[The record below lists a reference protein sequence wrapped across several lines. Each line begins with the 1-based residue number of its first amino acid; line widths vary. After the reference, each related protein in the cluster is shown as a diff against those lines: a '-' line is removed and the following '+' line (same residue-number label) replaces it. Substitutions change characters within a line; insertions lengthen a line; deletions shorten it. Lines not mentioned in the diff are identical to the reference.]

1 MGIEQNH
8 NYLMG
13 KLFDALCFSLVLLA
27 ATPHFTR
34 GGCCKRGGKECGSVM
49 ECVEDKMLTAHACLI
64 YITSSTC
71 DFGVPSA
78 GFQSDSTFHVRGK
91 GGLRRLS
98 FHGNISVP
106 LKRIEFVNVRFTSN
120 GRSTVNL
127 FDATYASFYNSV
139 FTPGVNM
146 VFKGRDVWVVVQKT
160 HFNLDAKGPTMLE
173 VEKGYIELSGDD
185 NIVRCTKGCNQT
197 TIKVGNCGYSIL
209 KDVLL
214 SKSGTSVLPIIEF
227 FPCSIVTDHLV
238 FQLVIERTSFHGR
251 VPTKDSAW
259 IQVQGD
265 ESTGP
270 TLDLMDNNYGG
281 LAKKAQTQIGTVF
294 KFIGSVPLHRSD
306 VESKFYL
313 KRNSS
318 RVSPSGWS
326 NEDHL
331 ATLMCYGKTHK
342 KTLPIGPTKQ
352 EERYILSCP
361 PLCCYVEDK
370 SGKQSFDAS
379 IAGCAKGQDEIVHV
393 IRDCPLGEPG
403 SRFHVGKIQKADSV
417 KEKLV
422 AITLEGSYQFG
433 ETDDG
438 QLPIVFENIHFKKAT
453 GAGDRAA
460 KIHLGRENPTGVDA
474 PVQMIGCLVDEGIV
488 VEMGHD
494 VHFTATE
501 TTFFQG
507 STESVVHFL
516 GDTNQ
521 VVKLS
526 GCILAET
533 ECHTMITG
541 SLCGK
546 FTIEETE
553 LSKESNADACAGA
566 LVDLEICN
574 RDVVEAPSLKIEGI
588 TFDGELDGEG
598 DAAWIKVQG
607 SFGKGPHVTLLNND
621 YSGLEENTSVY
632 RFTDYI
638 GGIRLPA
645 FKVSR
650 QVTDSDID
658 IDWDADQMLAT
669 VVHVENDGT
678 IYFSESIFPI
688 GDGGLIKKTH
698 VLGELC
704 CYARHTGGAYFN
716 GRSIAECLKL
726 GNHRRTEVVLTYRC
740 PLGDM
745 SGRENLDLNA
755 VFEKDRYADDIDRQK
770 MAITLAEGQERH
782 DSIPSDLWE
791 IRIESSSSSPANIR
805 RFLR

>member
-1 MGIEQNH
+1 
-8 NYLMG
+8 MG
-13 KLFDALCFSLVLLA
+13 KFDALCFFLILVA
-27 ATPHFTR
+27 AAAHFSR
-34 GGCCKRGGKECGSVM
+34 
-49 ECVEDKMLTAHACLI
+49 A
-64 YITSSTC
+64 TS
-71 DFGVPSA
+71 G
-78 GFQSDSTFHVRGK
+78 
-91 GGLRRLS
+91 
-98 FHGNISVP
+98 
-106 LKRIEFVNVRFTSN
+106 
-120 GRSTVNL
+120 
-127 FDATYASFYNSV
+127 
-139 FTPGVNM
+139 
-146 VFKGRDVWVVVQKT
+146 
-160 HFNLDAKGPTMLE
+160 
-173 VEKGYIELSGDD
+173 
-185 NIVRCTKGCNQT
+185 
-197 TIKVGNCGYSIL
+197 
-209 KDVLL
+209 
-214 SKSGTSVLPIIEF
+214 
-227 FPCSIVTDHLV
+227 
-238 FQLVIERTSFHGR
+238 
-251 VPTKDSAW
+251 
-259 IQVQGD
+259 
-265 ESTGP
+265 
-270 TLDLMDNNYGG
+270 
-281 LAKKAQTQIGTVF
+281 
-294 KFIGSVPLHRSD
+294 
-306 VESKFYL
+306 
-313 KRNSS
+313 
-318 RVSPSGWS
+318 
-326 NEDHL
+326 
-331 ATLMCYGKTHK
+331 
-342 KTLPIGPTKQ
+342 
-352 EERYILSCP
+352 
-361 PLCCYVEDK
+361 CCYVDNSRMRFEGGTIASCLGRAASLGATVQVTDDCPFGAPLSGFNSSDFAQNFSVQIETAEDHFE
-370 SGKQSFDAS
+370 GDHGVITFEEGYYPFVNGNAS
-379 IAGCAKGQDEIVHV
+379 I
-393 IRDCPLGEPG
+393 
-403 SRFHVGKIQKADSV
+403 
-417 KEKLV
+417 
-422 AITLEGSYQFG
+422 
-433 ETDDG
+433 
-438 QLPIVFENIHFKKAT
+438 VFRNIHFKKAT